1 LLSYYIDVLFGM
13 LNVEFL
19 ISNLNAA
26 NLYGKISYK
35 SSEDFKYWP
44 LWTGSYY
51 SVKTM
56 PY

>member
-1 LLSYYIDVLFGM
+1 M

-26 NLYGKISYK
+26 NLHGKISYYK
-35 SSEDFKYWP
+35 SSEDFKYWL

-51 SVKTM
+51 SAKTM